1 MQIFWTI
8 AVILGL
14 TALFSD
20 ILLAIA
26 LETQQ
31 PTATDALAMFLREV
45 LGGAGLGVAAAALMH
60 HMMIK
65 TSNYGA
71 HVLISRALV
80 SLGSGLAAVSI
91 VIQGL
96 TISRFFD
103 AERLKR
109 LMAQ

>member
-45 LGGAGLGVAAAALMH
+45 LGGAGLGVAAAALRSS
-60 HMMIK
+60 I
-65 TSNYGA
+65 
-71 HVLISRALV
+71 RALV
-80 SLGSGLAAVSI
+80 HAPMKTRSTGISSTGVPGL
-91 VIQGL
+91 
-96 TISRFFD
+96 RP
-103 AERLKR
+103 
-109 LMAQ
+109 M